1 MQNKLGIENLK
12 IALGNLVKSGVD
24 VAVAVSDGLQ
34 GRDII
39 VVWDN
44 WDELNQVYAV
54 KDQAIAE
61 FKDLDPQETME
72 VVEHLATEFDIPNDE
87 VEDRIERGAR
97 WVARGY
103 RLYLDVQ
110 DWALDAKPIFFPKRA
125 AA

>member
-1 MQNKLGIENLK
+1 MQNKLGTENLEL
-12 IALGNLVKSGVD
+12 ALGNLIEAGQD
-24 VAVAVSDGLQ
+24 VAKAASDGLQ
-34 GRDII
+34 GRDVI

-61 FKDLDPQETME
+61 FKDLDAEEALTL
-72 VVEHLATEFDIPNDE
+72 VDALAIKFDIPNDE

-103 RLYLDVQ
+103 RLFLDVQ
-110 DWALDAKPIFFPKRA
+110 DWALDAKPIFFPKRTA
-125 AA
+125 A